1 MTYLLDVSAVLA
13 LLLRKHPNHPR
24 MREWQA
30 GKELAICPIV
40 ELGFL
45 RVSARIYNCEL
56 AESRRILAAFKEK
69 AGIRFISDNLS
80 ALDGHPAPNAGKTTD
95 WYLANLAEAHGMK
108 WATLDARVEHPAAE
122 LI

>member
-13 LLLRKHPNHPR
+13 LLLRKHQNHAR

-56 AESRRILAAFKEK
+56 EDSRRILAEFKK
-69 AGIRFISDNLS
+69 RAIFLPDSLS
-80 ALDGHPAPNAGKTTD
+80 ALDGQSAPVANKTTD

-108 WATLDARVEHPAAE
+108 WVTLDTRAEHPAAVV
-122 LI
+122 I